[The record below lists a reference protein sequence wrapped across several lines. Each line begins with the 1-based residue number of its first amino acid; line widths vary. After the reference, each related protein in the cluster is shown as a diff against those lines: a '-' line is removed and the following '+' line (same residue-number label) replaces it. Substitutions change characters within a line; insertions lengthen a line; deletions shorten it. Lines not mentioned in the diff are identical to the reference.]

1 MRKLLLGIGV
11 ITLAALGVAAAEDA
25 PFAQEIKARQ
35 GLMEINA
42 LNISILYNMSKGN
55 LPFDQAQAQAAAA
68 ALVGVYNLD
77 LPMLWP
83 EGSDTGA
90 NPNSRAKPEIWG
102 KSADI
107 GAKTWE
113 INSPK
118 GGSCVAEFEWRFRR
132 RVISCRWNRASTC
145 CISCRFDCK
154 L

>member
-11 ITLAALGVAAAEDA
+11 ITLAASGVAAAEDA

-55 LPFDQAQAQAAAA
+55 LPFDQAQAKAAADA
-68 ALVGVYNLD
+68 MVGVYNLD

-107 GAKTWE
+107 GAK
-113 INSPK
+113 
-118 GGSCVAEFEWRFRR
+118 AEDWGKAALAMQAGAGDLTSLQAAMGPLDAACSACHKEF
-132 RVISCRWNRASTC
+132 RAS
-145 CISCRFDCK
+145 K
-154 L
+154 